1 MKTVRAFIAAPLEG
15 PVYDKIVL
23 LQRELATVLPSIRWV
38 QPQTMHLTLAFL
50 GDISEESLEK
60 IGRSML
66 SIGDIFAP
74 VDVMIGG
81 LGAFPSMKRPR
92 VVWLGLEGGQP
103 LLNLQAAV
111 ANMLLKLQVPWDDKP
126 FKPHLTL
133 GRCRQP
139 VPHIDQRL
147 APFMHRQ
154 CGRLNISR
162 LVLYESQLTSQ
173 GARHL
178 PRSETM
184 LTATAGWHP

>member
-23 LQRELATVLPSIRWV
+23 LQRELAAVLPSVRWV
-38 QPQTMHLTLAFL
+38 RPQTMHLTLAFL

-60 IGRSML
+60 IGGSML

-74 VDVMIGG
+74 VDVTIGG
-81 LGAFPSMKRPR
+81 LGAFPSLERPR
-92 VVWLGLEGGQP
+92 VVWLGLDGGQP
-103 LLNLQAAV
+103 LLDLQAAV
-111 ANMLLKLQVPWDDKP
+111 ADMLLNLQVPWDDKP

-147 APFMHRQ
+147 APFMHSQ
-154 CGRLNISR
+154 CGRLNLSR
-162 LVLYESQLTSQ
+162 LVLYESRLTSQ
-173 GARHL
+173 GALHL
-178 PRSETM
+178 PRNETM
-184 LTATAGWHP
+184 LTGTTGWHR